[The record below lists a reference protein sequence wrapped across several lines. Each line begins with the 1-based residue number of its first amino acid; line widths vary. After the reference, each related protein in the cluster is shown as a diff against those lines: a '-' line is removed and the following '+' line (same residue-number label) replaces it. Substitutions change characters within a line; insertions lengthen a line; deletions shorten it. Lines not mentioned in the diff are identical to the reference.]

1 MDNQYEEYFPGK
13 DSEIYGKL
21 YDQYPGKFF
30 SKLYMEFD
38 LRVDTIEIYDLRLHG
53 FTMTLRFTPWPPPA
67 GDISG
72 DNVKIMNDGSMKILI
87 VEDEPKVASFIKN
100 GLEENNYEAEA
111 QLTTDLLA
119 ENLAREND
127 FNLYILD
134 LIIPG
139 IGGLELCKRLKKLN
153 PNIPVLMLTAL
164 GTTDDK
170 INGFDAGADDYLVKP
185 FEFRELLARVK
196 VLVKK
201 SGLPNAQVNKLVQ
214 EDLELDLDRKL
225 ARRGNKNIELTAKE
239 FTLLEYF
246 MRNRGRVLSRN
257 DIAEKVWDVSF
268 DFGSNIVDVY
278 VNFLRKKI
286 DKGFDNKLIHTKV
299 GFGYVFGE
307 A

>member
-1 MDNQYEEYFPGK
+1 M
-13 DSEIYGKL
+13 
-21 YDQYPGKFF
+21 
-30 SKLYMEFD
+30 
-38 LRVDTIEIYDLRLHG
+38 R
-53 FTMTLRFTPWPPPA
+53 
-67 GDISG
+67 
-72 DNVKIMNDGSMKILI
+72 ILI
-87 VEDEPKVASFIKN
+87 VEDEPKVASFIKK
-100 GLEENNYEAEA
+100 GLEENNYEAEITYDG
-111 QLTTDLLA
+111 LSA
-119 ENLAREND
+119 ENLAQQYD
-127 FNLYILD
+127 YNLYILD
-134 LIIPG
+134 IIIPG

-153 PNIPVLMLTAL
+153 SNIPVLMLTAL

-170 INGFDAGADDYLVKP
+170 ISGFDAGADDYLVKP

-201 SGLPNAQVNKLVQ
+201 GSLPNAPVNKLVQ
-214 EDLELDLDRKL
+214 GELELDLDRKL
-225 ARRGNKNIELTAKE
+225 ARRGNATIELTAKE

-246 MRNRGRVLSRN
+246 MRNKGRVLSRN

-307 A
+307 V

>member
-1 MDNQYEEYFPGK
+1 M
-13 DSEIYGKL
+13 
-21 YDQYPGKFF
+21 
-30 SKLYMEFD
+30 
-38 LRVDTIEIYDLRLHG
+38 R
-53 FTMTLRFTPWPPPA
+53 
-67 GDISG
+67 
-72 DNVKIMNDGSMKILI
+72 ILI
-87 VEDEPKVASFIKN
+87 VEDEPKVASFIKK
-100 GLEENNYEAEA
+100 GLEENNYEAEIA
-111 QLTTDLLA
+111 NDGLMG

-153 PNIPVLMLTAL
+153 QNIPVLMLTAL

-225 ARRGNKNIELTAKE
+225 ARRGNATIELTAKE

-246 MRNRGRVLSRN
+246 MRNKGRVLSRN

-299 GFGYVFGE
+299 GFVYVFGE
-307 A
+307 V

>member
-1 MDNQYEEYFPGK
+1 M
-13 DSEIYGKL
+13 
-21 YDQYPGKFF
+21 
-30 SKLYMEFD
+30 
-38 LRVDTIEIYDLRLHG
+38 R
-53 FTMTLRFTPWPPPA
+53 
-67 GDISG
+67 
-72 DNVKIMNDGSMKILI
+72 ILI
-87 VEDEPKVASFIKN
+87 VEDEPKVASFIKK
-100 GLEENNYEAEA
+100 GLEENNYEAEIA
-111 QLTTDLLA
+111 ADGLMG

-134 LIIPG
+134 LIIPE
-139 IGGLELCKRLKKLN
+139 IGGLELCKRLKKMN
-153 PNIPVLMLTAL
+153 QNIPVLMLTAL

-214 EDLELDLDRKL
+214 EDLELDLDRKM
-225 ARRGNKNIELTAKE
+225 ARRGNRNIELTAKE

-246 MRNRGRVLSRN
+246 MRNKGRVLSRN

-307 A
+307 V

>member
-1 MDNQYEEYFPGK
+1 M
-13 DSEIYGKL
+13 
-21 YDQYPGKFF
+21 
-30 SKLYMEFD
+30 
-38 LRVDTIEIYDLRLHG
+38 R
-53 FTMTLRFTPWPPPA
+53 
-67 GDISG
+67 
-72 DNVKIMNDGSMKILI
+72 ILI
-87 VEDEPKVASFIKN
+87 VEDEPKVASFIKK
-100 GLEENNYEAEA
+100 GLEENNYEAEIA
-111 QLTTDLLA
+111 NDGLMG

-153 PNIPVLMLTAL
+153 QNIPVLMLTAL

-225 ARRGNKNIELTAKE
+225 ARRGNATIELTAKE

-246 MRNRGRVLSRN
+246 MRNKGRVLSRN

-307 A
+307 V